1 MLIIVNTPLATLGIF
16 AVTGALALCD
26 LCKPVAESN
35 APLTGPLSVA
45 FATSPQERPVQERP
59 PASAQPKSPAA
70 AASAQSAVQSVTLAV
85 KGMTCAGCELAT
97 RTVLTR
103 LPGVVT
109 AHVSYEK
116 GTAVV
121 TYDPAKVTVTQ
132 MVAAIKTLGYTA
144 SKVEVKSTLAP

>member
-1 MLIIVNTPLATLGIF
+1 MIMNKPLATLGIF

-26 LCKPVAESN
+26 LCKPAAEGN
-35 APLTGPLSVA
+35 AARTGPMSVA
-45 FATSPQERPVQERP
+45 FATSPQERPAQERP
-59 PASAQPKSPAA
+59 AASVQPKSPAA
-70 AASAQSAVQSVTLAV
+70 AAGVQSAAQSVTLAV

-109 AHVSYEK
+109 AEVSYEK

-132 MVAAIKTLGYTA
+132 MVAAIRTLGYTA
-144 SKVEVKSTLAP
+144 TKVEVKGTPAP

>member
-1 MLIIVNTPLATLGIF
+1 MLIIMNKPLATLGIF

-26 LCKPVAESN
+26 LCTPAAETT
-35 APLTGPLSVA
+35 AALAGPMSVA
-45 FATSPQERPVQERP
+45 FATSPRERPTQERP
-59 PASAQPKSPAA
+59 PASVQPASPAV
-70 AASAQSAVQSVTLAV
+70 AASVRSAAQSVTLAV

-109 AHVSYEK
+109 AEVSYEK
-116 GTAVV
+116 ATAVV
-121 TYDPAKVTVTQ
+121 TYDLAKVTVTQ

-144 SKVEVKSTLAP
+144 TKVEVKSTPTP